1 MVHYQQGHLDQGQNT
16 AYMGRQ
22 FDMDDGGNIYG
33 FDHGMVK
40 PRRKGDSWLKTKLQF
55 FWSEKQQSKKLN
67 SCTSEQVSDVK

>member
-40 PRRKGDSWLKTKLQF
+40 PQRKGDSWFKSKLGLCGRKIKK
-55 FWSEKQQSKKLN
+55 SEKLHAN
-67 SCTSEQVSDVK
+67 I